1 MPTQEDLQESGLTV
15 GASAKVPVD
24 WLIFD
29 PENPRFVPGKEPA
42 GGSVT
47 DIIRNLVQQAE
58 IGELLQSISQ
68 NGYIGIEPMI
78 VMHQDGYLVVLEG
91 NRRLA
96 AVLALRD
103 PSIAAEA
110 HIALPD
116 MSADLRPSLEKINVH
131 RVAAREDAQD
141 IIGFKHING
150 PRPWDAYAKARFAAA
165 WLNREREK
173 GEDGMTLREI
183 AQRMGDRHNTL
194 RRMVLGIE
202 VLDQAER
209 HHLWEIDDRTSKKFA
224 FSHLYTGLSYQQFVD
239 FLDLET
245 EDQRGNPP
253 IDPVPP
259 ARHESLARLLGWL
272 FGDRRENV
280 EPIIRTQAK
289 DLKRVREVLGNQNAT
304 IALETDRD
312 LDSAYTIAEIKGEA
326 LRRGVYAA
334 RAGLREALADTGSY
348 DPKNHEDV
356 LETAHEVRSSAR
368 ALVAVLEAP
377 EED

>member
-1 MPTQEDLQESGLTV
+1 MPTEGELLEAGLDV
-15 GASAKVPVD
+15 GASAAVPID
-24 WLIFD
+24 WLTFD
-29 PENPRFVPGKEPA
+29 PENPRFVPGKEPDSA
-42 GGSVT
+42 DVT
-47 DIIRNLVQQAE
+47 GVIRSLVQQAE
-58 IGELLQSISQ
+58 LGELLQSISQ

-78 VMHQDGYLVVLEG
+78 VMHRDGDLVVLEG

-103 PSIAAEA
+103 PKIAADA
-110 HIALPD
+110 RIALPD
-116 MSADLRPSLEKINVH
+116 MSTDRRQSLEMINVH
-131 RVAAREDAQD
+131 RVAQREDAQD

-165 WLNREREK
+165 WLDRERIK

-202 VLDQAER
+202 VLEQARRER
-209 HHLWEIDDRTSKKFA
+209 LWEIDDRTSKKFA

-239 FLDLET
+239 FLDLQT
-245 EDQRGNPP
+245 EDEQGNPP
-253 IDPVPP
+253 VDPVP
-259 ARHESLARLLGWL
+259 ADRHNNLARLLSWL
-272 FGDRRENV
+272 FGDRREDV

-289 DLKRVREVLGNQNAT
+289 DLKRVRDVLGNQNAT
-304 IALETDRD
+304 MALETDRN
-312 LDSAYTIAEIKGEA
+312 LDSAHTIAEIKGEA
-326 LRRGVYAA
+326 LRRGIYAA

-348 DPKNHEDV
+348 DQKLHEDV
-356 LETAHEVRSSAR
+356 LEAARDVRSSAR